1 MNDTDLNQ
9 APRVLN
15 VDCYFTAFDGY
26 AYEKACFEPLGIE
39 LILQKAETEDE
50 IIGLAPGARVILTEG
65 LTTPMSRRVI
75 ETLDDCWAIGRYGIG
90 VDSID
95 LEAATD
101 HGIIVFNTA
110 DYCVEE
116 VSDHAAALLLAS
128 ARRVVRLD
136 RHVQGGS
143 WSLPDS
149 KDWGLRR
156 LSQLTLGLVA
166 FGNIARCLARKMSGF
181 GMSILASDPYIS
193 SEVAAEYGVELVS
206 LEHLLKES
214 DLISVHT
221 PLTDETRH
229 LIGDAELRQMKPT
242 ALLVNTSR
250 GGVIDSD
257 ALIRALKE
265 GWIAGAAL
273 DVTEPEPPPEDSP
286 LRGIENLILTPHQAA
301 SSAESWDHVRRSVVD
316 AVSSVALGHWPAFPV
331 NPKVEPKVSLKPYE
345 AKSDAS
351 HS

>member
-1 MNDTDLNQ
+1 MNETDLTQ

-15 VDCYFTAFDGY
+15 VDCYFTPFDGY
-26 AYEKACFEPLGIE
+26 AYEKSCFETLGIE
-39 LILQKAETEDE
+39 LILQEAETEDE
-50 IIGLAPGARVILTEG
+50 IIRLAPGARVILTEK
-65 LTTPMSRRVI
+65 LNTPMSRRVI

-101 HGIIVFNTA
+101 RGIIVFNTA

-136 RHVQGGS
+136 RHVQGGG
-143 WSLPDS
+143 WSPPDS
-149 KDWGLRR
+149 KNWGLRR

-181 GMSILASDPYIS
+181 GMTILASDPYVS
-193 SEVAAEYGVELVS
+193 PEVAAEYGVELVS

-214 DLISVHT
+214 DLISVHA
-221 PLTDETRH
+221 PLNAETRH
-229 LIGDAELRQMKPT
+229 LIGETELRQMKPT
-242 ALLVNTSR
+242 ALIVNTSR
-250 GGVIDSD
+250 GGVIDPD
-257 ALIRALKE
+257 ALICALKE

-301 SSAESWDHVRRSVVD
+301 SSAESWTHVRRSVVD
-316 AVSSVALGHWPAFPV
+316 AVSSVVRGHWPAFPV
-331 NPKVEPKVSLKPYE
+331 NPKVQPKVSLKPYE
-345 AKSDAS
+345 AKSDPS
-351 HS
+351 HN

>member
-9 APRVLN
+9 VPRVLN
-15 VDCYFTAFDGY
+15 VDCYFIPFDGY

-65 LTTPMSRRVI
+65 LATPMTRRVI

-116 VSDHAAALLLAS
+116 VSDHAAALLLAA

-136 RHVQGGS
+136 RHVQNGG

-181 GMSILASDPYIS
+181 GMTILAYDPYIS
-193 SEVAAEYGVELVS
+193 SEAAAESGVELVP
-206 LEHLLKES
+206 LERLLKES

-221 PLTDETRH
+221 PLNAETRH
-229 LIGDAELRQMKPT
+229 LIGEAELRQMKPS

-250 GGVIDSD
+250 GGVIDPD
-257 ALIRALKE
+257 VLIHALKE

-301 SSAESWDHVRRSVVD
+301 SSAESWKDVRTSVVD
-316 AVSSVALGHWPAFPV
+316 AVSSLVQGHWPAFPV

-345 AKSDAS
+345 AKSDPS

>member
-1 MNDTDLNQ
+1 MSDANLIQ
-9 APRVLN
+9 AHRVLN
-15 VDCYFTAFDGY
+15 VDCYFTPIDGY
-26 AYEKACFEPLGIE
+26 AYEKSCFETLGIE
-39 LILQKAETEDE
+39 LILEKAETEEE
-50 IIGLAPGARVILTEG
+50 IIQLAPGAKVILTEG
-65 LTTPMSRRVI
+65 LSTPMTRRVI

-95 LEAATD
+95 LDAATD

-128 ARRVVRLD
+128 ARRIVRMD
-136 RHVQGGS
+136 RHVQGGG

-156 LSQLTLGLVA
+156 LSRLTLGLVA
-166 FGNIARCLARKMSGF
+166 LGNIARCLARKMSGF
-181 GMSILASDPYIS
+181 GMTILASDPYVS
-193 SEVAAEYGVELVS
+193 SEVAAEYGVELVP
-206 LEHLLKES
+206 LEHLLRES

-221 PLTDETRH
+221 PLNAETRH
-229 LIGDAELRQMKPT
+229 LIGEAELRQMKPS

-250 GGVIDSD
+250 GGVIDPD
-257 ALIRALKE
+257 ALITALKE
-265 GWIAGAAL
+265 KWIAGAAL

-301 SSAESWDHVRRSVVD
+301 SSSESWNDVRSSVVD
-316 AVSSVALGHWPAFPV
+316 AVSSVVQGHWPAFPV
-331 NPKVEPKVSLKPYE
+331 NPKVEPKANLKPYE
-345 AKSDAS
+345 AKSAPS
-351 HS
+351 HN